1 MNWTEQEVK
10 ATIEKVQAKAS
21 TDKKFREKVLSN
33 PAAAIKEVA
42 GKDIPE
48 GIKIKVI
55 ENAPGIDQ
63 TYVLPDFIGEELTDD
78 DLDNVAGG
86 AGRSCGDQ
94 GQGYGRCHCQGQANR

>member
-1 MNWTEQEVK
+1 MNWTEKEVK
-10 ATIEKVQAKAS
+10 ATIEKIQVKAS

-33 PAAAIKEVA
+33 PEQAIKEIS

-48 GIKIKVI
+48 GFKIKII
-55 ENAPGIDQ
+55 ENAKGIDQ
-63 TYVLPDFIGEELTDD
+63 TFVLPDFIGEELTDQ

-94 GQGYGRCHCQGQANR
+94 CQGYGRCHCQGQAN

>member
-10 ATIEKVQAKAS
+10 ATIEKIQAKAS

-33 PAAAIKEVA
+33 PEQAIKEIS

-48 GIKIKVI
+48 DFKIKIV
-55 ENAPGIDQ
+55 ENAKGIDQ
-63 TYVLPDFIGEELTDD
+63 TYVLPDFIGEELTDE

-86 AGRSCGDQ
+86 MGRKCGSQ
-94 GQGYGRCHCQGQANR
+94 CQGYGRCHCQGQAN